1 MKHSLHTFFQKTG
14 TDKKMLFK
22 FALLLV
28 VALLL
33 GLFALFYGRDITAW
47 LRHPEQVR
55 DTLLGLDVWGVAG
68 YVGLEILSI
77 VTVIVPGDLVC
88 TCGGYLYG
96 LPLGFLLTWSSSM
109 LGAAIAFYLSR
120 LLGYDF
126 ISRLLSKKA
135 VMQCTRVLNSA
146 KGMLGVMVAF
156 LVPVFPKDVLVYVA
170 GLTPISATRLF
181 FVYALARIP
190 NTLVWTMVGSTLY
203 ERNYPALLATLAVLL
218 TLLVGG
224 YLTGRKMGLGKP
236 TRETSDPE

>member
-55 DTLLGLDVWGVAG
+55 DTLLGLGVWGVAG

-88 TCGGYLYG
+88 TCGGYLTDCR
-96 LPLGFLLTWSSSM
+96 L
-109 LGAAIAFYLSR
+109 AF
-120 LLGYDF
+120 F
-126 ISRLLSKKA
+126 
-135 VMQCTRVLNSA
+135 
-146 KGMLGVMVAF
+146 
-156 LVPVFPKDVLVYVA
+156 
-170 GLTPISATRLF
+170 
-181 FVYALARIP
+181 
-190 NTLVWTMVGSTLY
+190 
-203 ERNYPALLATLAVLL
+203 
-218 TLLVGG
+218 
-224 YLTGRKMGLGKP
+224 
-236 TRETSDPE
+236 

>member
-1 MKHSLHTFFQKTG
+1 
-14 TDKKMLFK
+14 MLFK

-55 DTLLGLDVWGVAG
+55 DTLLGLGVWGVAG

-135 VMQCTRVLNSA
+135 VMQCTRVL
-146 KGMLGVMVAF
+146 
-156 LVPVFPKDVLVYVA
+156 
-170 GLTPISATRLF
+170 TRQRACW
-181 FVYALARIP
+181 V
-190 NTLVWTMVGSTLY
+190 
-203 ERNYPALLATLAVLL
+203 
-218 TLLVGG
+218 
-224 YLTGRKMGLGKP
+224 
-236 TRETSDPE
+236 